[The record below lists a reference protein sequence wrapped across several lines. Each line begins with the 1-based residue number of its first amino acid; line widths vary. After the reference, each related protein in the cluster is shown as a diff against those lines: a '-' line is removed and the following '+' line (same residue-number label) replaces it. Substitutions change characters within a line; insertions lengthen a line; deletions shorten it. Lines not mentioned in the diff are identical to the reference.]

1 MKTGNTD
8 EFKAQIKMWLK
19 SHGIDYL
26 WLAEQCGVSE
36 NTVRNWMA
44 KAPIPPLKQKLL
56 RKLIAQMP
64 GQRMNHVEHALL
76 SVEPT
81 ISLNI
86 HMATD
91 VYDRLV
97 LLAHKQGMDVGTM
110 LNNMLADMADRT
122 DSNAGASLLLRNR
135 KVVLPV
141 SPAAAAPEETESP
154 AL

>member
-1 MKTGNTD
+1 MKAGNTD
-8 EFKAQIKMWLK
+8 DFKAQIKTWLR

-64 GQRMNHVEHALL
+64 DQGRAGHALL
-76 SVEPT
+76 EVEPT
-81 ISLNI
+81 INLNI
-86 HMATD
+86 RMNTN

-97 LLAHKQGMDVGTM
+97 LIAHRQGLDVGTM
-110 LNNMLADMADRT
+110 LNNVLTNMADEAAPH
-122 DSNAGASLLLRNR
+122 SPSPALLRNR

-141 SPAAAAPEETESP
+141 GAIPDTEKTS
-154 AL
+154 LEK